1 MEQLYR
7 QIATLGRQLG
17 AEKIVLYGSR
27 ARGDN
32 RERSDV
38 DLAVFGLPEDRRN
51 RFTDAMEA
59 LPTLL
64 EFDLVF
70 VSPQTS
76 PALLEN
82 IKKDG
87 MILMDRTREK
97 LAKLADAIARLEESL
112 QEYHHRP
119 SDVVRD
125 GVIQRFEFC
134 TELAWKTSREYLL
147 DQGYTEINS
156 PKSVMRKA
164 YADGLVSDGEAWVT
178 LLDDRNLTPHLYD
191 NATAGTIFERIRT
204 SYLDL
209 FRALRDKL
217 TERKERPS

>member
-1 MEQLYR
+1 MEQRFR

-38 DLAVFGLPEDRRN
+38 DLAVFGLPEGRRN

-64 EFDLVF
+64 EFDLVL

-82 IKKDG
+82 IEKDG
-87 MILMDRTREK
+87 VILMDRTREK

-112 QEYHHRP
+112 QEYDHRP

-134 TELAWKTSREYLL
+134 TELAWKTFREYLL

-164 YADGLVSDGEAWVT
+164 YADGLVSDGEAWVPCWMT
-178 LLDDRNLTPHLYD
+178 
-191 NATAGTIFERIRT
+191 AT
-204 SYLDL
+204 
-209 FRALRDKL
+209 
-217 TERKERPS
+217 